1 MGGGEGKGGHP
12 TCPRLWSSR
21 CSRGSGGLSN
31 VPGGRSLPVPTWNS
45 VWKSLCSPFVS
56 RAHSATK
63 PPGSASPLSLRWV
76 LGAHPSSI
84 LHPTVTG
91 TGQTQAHTTPTL
103 GNEGHGGAPPECAPP
118 KGTARP
124 DQDLAPLRPE
134 GLDRGV
140 GKGLIVA
147 QGHCLFGLHWALM
160 VRNMETS
167 QENMPGLSRPSGGR
181 RCRGLPCDTW
191 GRAVASVGPPGTPRQ
206 HGEVSCQPSSLRPA
220 PPRPPCW
227 RTAPSVLP
235 RCCLLRPS

>member
-1 MGGGEGKGGHP
+1 M
-12 TCPRLWSSR
+12 
-21 CSRGSGGLSN
+21 
-31 VPGGRSLPVPTWNS
+31 PTWNS

-235 RCCLLRPS
+235 HCCLLRPS

>member
-21 CSRGSGGLSN
+21 CSRGNGGLSN

-63 PPGSASPLSLRWV
+63 PLGSASPLSLRWV

-167 QENMPGLSRPSGGR
+167 QENMPGLSQPLGGR
-181 RCRGLPCDTW
+181 
-191 GRAVASVGPPGTPRQ
+191 
-206 HGEVSCQPSSLRPA
+206 
-220 PPRPPCW
+220 
-227 RTAPSVLP
+227 
-235 RCCLLRPS
+235 